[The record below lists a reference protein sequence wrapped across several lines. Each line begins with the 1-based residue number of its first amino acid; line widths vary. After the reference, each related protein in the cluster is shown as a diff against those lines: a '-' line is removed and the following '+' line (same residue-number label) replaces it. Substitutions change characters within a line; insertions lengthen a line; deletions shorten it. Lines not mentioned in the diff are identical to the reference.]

1 MKSQFRWVGRRVV
14 GFRVTLVQAPLLA
27 LETVAQRGIIELK
40 GLIPSFCLAPSQMIV
55 REAGGFVLESRITT
69 NAPKGDTFFVLIQWV
84 GVAEGSN
91 RTRVRISFKVE
102 FIKSVGF
109 LKGAIEGGAVGSTKK
124 LMKVWVS
131 LLKCGLFKG
140 LQ

>member
-1 MKSQFRWVGRRVV
+1 M
-14 GFRVTLVQAPLLA
+14 L
-27 LETVAQRGIIELK
+27 
-40 GLIPSFCLAPSQMIV
+40 V
-55 REAGGFVLESRITT
+55 RESGGFVLESRITT

-91 RTRVRISFKVE
+91 RPRVRISFKVE

-124 LMKVWVS
+124 LLQGWVS
-131 LLKCGLFKG
+131 
-140 LQ
+140 QQPQSASVI